1 MNIKEVEKIKELIQD
16 AEIENAKSKGIIEN
30 IESEWEENFGTSDV
44 KKIKDKLSEMKKAL
58 ESSNERLEEIFNELQ
73 NSQDWD
79 KIEEDLE

>member
-1 MNIKEVEKIKELIQD
+1 MSVKEVERIKKLIQD
-16 AEIENAKSKGIIEN
+16 AEIENAKSKGIIES

-44 KKIKDKLSEMKKAL
+44 KKIKQKLSEMKESL
-58 ESSNERLEEIFNELQ
+58 ESSNNRLESIFDELQ